1 MDRYSYS
8 GIAFSAAKPGMS
20 LEWCREPEV
29 GLPAPDVVIFL
40 DIPIEKAALRG
51 NFGDERYE
59 KKDMQLR
66 VRENFLAMQG
76 PNWHNVDASASMDEV
91 EESIRLIA
99 LTVIEEVGNSEVKEL
114 WD

>member
-1 MDRYSYS
+1 
-8 GIAFSAAKPGMS
+8 
-20 LEWCREPEV
+20 
-29 GLPAPDVVIFL
+29 
-40 DIPIEKAALRG
+40 
-51 NFGDERYE
+51 
-59 KKDMQLR
+59 
-66 VRENFLAMQG
+66 MQG